1 MSDKSKKKPRDR
13 YKKYTV
19 QQLSEITVGELMSTG
34 VTTVSPDDSLQHL
47 QDVWIR
53 HDFDTFP
60 VVDNGRLEGIV
71 SKIDFLNLLTI
82 QPSETKAI
90 PIAFKVMATKVKDI
104 MKREFYT
111 VTKEDTVTRAITLIV
126 ENRLRSLPVVS
137 DGKLIGMVSR
147 MDIIRCVHLET
158 PGVLR

>member
-1 MSDKSKKKPRDR
+1 MSDKSNKKPRDR

-19 QQLSEITVGELMSTG
+19 QQLGEIKVGELMSTG
-34 VTTVSPDDSLQHL
+34 VITVSPDNSLKHL
-47 QDVWIR
+47 QDVWIE

-60 VVDNGRLEGIV
+60 VIEKGRLEGIV

-82 QPSETKAI
+82 QPSDTTAI

-111 VTKEDTVTRAITLIV
+111 VTKEEPVTKAITLIV

-137 DGKLIGMVSR
+137 NGKLIGMVSR
-147 MDIIRCVHLET
+147 MDIIRCVRLDA
-158 PGVLR
+158 PGILK